1 MAIIGRRIKHARKKK
16 KYSQAQLA
24 DLVGVSQPTVGNWES
39 GNHIPRLNTM
49 SSIADALE
57 VRRLWLISGTE
68 HTAGGPQSSDNSTYL
83 STPLVHVPVHAW
95 PRHADELTH
104 NQKTALHH
112 VPISLWALE
121 PFALKIVD
129 KAMARE
135 FLEGTIVIFDA
146 ALTDLHDGRLYLF
159 NWNGSVILR
168 RWRDNPSRLEPAAS
182 PGQFETLF
190 PDGEPV
196 VIASALQSI
205 RDLWEPL
212 PK

>member
-1 MAIIGRRIKHARKKK
+1 MRAHA
-16 KYSQAQLA
+16 L
-24 DLVGVSQPTVGNWES
+24 LVLLLFSSNT
-39 GNHIPRLNTM
+39 TM
-49 SSIADALE
+49 S
-57 VRRLWLISGTE
+57 
-68 HTAGGPQSSDNSTYL
+68 QNCDNSL
-83 STPLVHVPVHAW
+83 SGKV
-95 PRHADELTH
+95 
-104 NQKTALHH
+104 
-112 VPISLWALE
+112 
-121 PFALKIVD
+121 
-129 KAMARE
+129 
-135 FLEGTIVIFDA
+135 
-146 ALTDLHDGRLYLF
+146 TDLHDGRLYLF